1 MPMSPRRYQPP
12 KSAGGGGAYMG
23 GAAIGRSAANAAVDN
38 NVAAPAAIINLT
50 LRIGIV
56 LLAGEATTDASH
68 RKSTCGRC
76 QQKLKQHLTLIFK
89 VDIFSPANGT
99 APNVA
104 MPVVIANEVLTKTA
118 PAAVS
123 AAASCSTG
131 TPRAARSPAG
141 RRRRGRRRRCWCSR

>member
-23 GAAIGRSAANAAVDN
+23 GAAIGR
-38 NVAAPAAIINLT
+38 PAAIINLT

-99 APNVA
+99 APNLA
-104 MPVVIANEVLTKTA
+104 LPVVIANEVLT
-118 PAAVS
+118 
-123 AAASCSTG
+123 
-131 TPRAARSPAG
+131 
-141 RRRRGRRRRCWCSR
+141 